1 MYNAALHPAILENF
15 WLRVGPFL
23 LESGDEETFL
33 PTQTLEAYT
42 RNNMTLEKGQLEASQ
57 KHSSSKEVIVESS
70 MKWYQMCTSHIHEGD
85 KRTRQRTTDA
95 PVVRTVS
102 HWWGHTRSML
112 PPRAS
117 LCKISASSNACVSC
131 RGHDMEFSRL
141 FVEPTCCGWTINPA
155 YPFGWLKLMHSL

>member
-42 RNNMTLEKGQLEASQ
+42 RNNMTPEKGQLEASL

-95 PVVRTVS
+95 QWFVPYPIDGATLEACCHQELHSAKFQRLQTPAFRVV
-102 HWWGHTRSML
+102 
-112 PPRAS
+112 
-117 LCKISASSNACVSC
+117 
-131 RGHDMEFSRL
+131 DMTWSFPD
-141 FVEPTCCGWTINPA
+141 FCWTNLL
-155 YPFGWLKLMHSL
+155 WLNN